1 MTPIVQ
7 KLKDVAP
14 DILIAIS
21 FPNDAI
27 LFQRKAKELDFNVA
41 AFIGVSAG
49 YSSPDLRDSIGDA
62 VDRHLRRRLSAE
74 GERRRC

>member
-7 KLKDVAP
+7 KLKDVTP

-41 AFIGVSAG
+41 RVHRRQRRLFVAGFAGFASAIPSTAS
-49 YSSPDLRDSIGDA
+49 SSPTFRP
-62 VDRHLRRRLSAE
+62 R
-74 GERRRC
+74 

>member
-1 MTPIVQ
+1 VQ
-7 KLKDVAP
+7 KLKDVKP

-41 AFIGVSAG
+41 AFIGVRVFVAG
-49 YSSPDLRDSIGDA
+49 FAQFNRQHGEWY
-62 VDRHLRRRLSAE
+62 LRRRFSAE
-74 GERRRC
+74 GES